1 MDSQYLNYFK
11 NINTKKQI
19 NKLIKK
25 YKNKKIILYG
35 AGIMSKILFENYD
48 FSKLNIVAFC
58 DSKYKINSSEKFVS
72 YPVINPIELKEKDFD
87 LILVNLRK
95 SVGAIENIKHE
106 ILINSKN
113 EGKKV
118 DNLLKPTLSFLI
130 KQILF

>member
-58 DSKYKINSSEKFVS
+58 DSKYKINSSEKCIS

-106 ILINSKN
+106 ILIN
-113 EGKKV
+113 
-118 DNLLKPTLSFLI
+118 
-130 KQILF
+130 

>member
-58 DSKYKINSSEKFVS
+58 DSKYKINSSEKFIS

-106 ILINSKN
+106 ILINAKN
-113 EGKKV
+113 EGKEV
-118 DNLLKPTLSFLI
+118 DNLLKTTLSFLI
-130 KQILF
+130 IQILF

>member
-1 MDSQYLNYFK
+1 
-11 NINTKKQI
+11 
-19 NKLIKK
+19 
-25 YKNKKIILYG
+25 
-35 AGIMSKILFENYD
+35 MSKILFENYD

-58 DSKYKINSSEKFVS
+58 VSKYKINSSEKFIS